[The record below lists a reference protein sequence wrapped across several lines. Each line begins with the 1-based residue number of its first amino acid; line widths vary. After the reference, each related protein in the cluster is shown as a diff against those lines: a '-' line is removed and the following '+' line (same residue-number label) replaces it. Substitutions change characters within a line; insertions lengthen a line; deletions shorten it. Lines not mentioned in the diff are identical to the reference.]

1 MEPTLT
7 NEQGQLETDL
17 ANLADDLADELSAA
31 PDLADELTAALAVA
45 AERGPPSRDA
55 ARYLEL
61 RGARPREDTLPPAT
75 DPATGPATAAADPAT
90 DARDGAAAE
99 VVTAGD
105 VSVSAEWAARM
116 ALMPPLSRGL
126 LAHNAPP
133 SGVCAASLVREA
145 CVEAPLSRYCP
156 ATAPHPKP
164 TPEPTPKPTPEP

>member
-1 MEPTLT
+1 M
-7 NEQGQLETDL
+7 
-17 ANLADDLADELSAA
+17 
-31 PDLADELTAALAVA
+31 A
-45 AERGPPSRDA
+45 AERGPRGRDA

-61 RGARPREDTLPPAT
+61 RGARPREDTQPPAAA
-75 DPATGPATAAADPAT
+75 ATGPATAAADHPAT

-105 VSVSAEWAARM
+105 VSVSAEWVEKM

-133 SGVCAASLVREA
+133 SGVSAASLVREA
-145 CVEAPLSRYCP
+145 CVEAPLSRYRA

-164 TPEPTPKPTPEP
+164 TPEPKPQPKPEP